1 MDSGNDIITIYLNYP
16 VLFPQYRQGCN
27 RAPHIFF
34 QEFPVLRFRHDRA
47 LPWRL
52 WLYPLLCRVG
62 SYLFFINHQF
72 PKFVV

>member
-34 QEFPVLRFRHDRA
+34 QEFPALRFRHDRA
-47 LPWRL
+47 LP
-52 WLYPLLCRVG
+52 
-62 SYLFFINHQF
+62 
-72 PKFVV
+72 